1 MRIKRIFVMLVAL
14 VVIISISILSYA
26 ITIKE
31 DITNLEKTNE
41 IIISNDTKSK
51 FTREQIEEY
60 IKNNYNNKASIQT
73 KAATPEGFLDR
84 ADGDRVEGWAWR
96 RDVPNEP
103 IDVHSYVYKEGTDY
117 VWGPTAVNANIYRK
131 DLENAGIGNG
141 KHGFSIKMLCAD
153 AESGKYRV
161 IVYAI
166 GENGT
171 YNPSLTNCPKYFD
184 VVDPTGSLDVV
195 NGKEI
200 SGWAWRASSPN
211 EPIDVNIYLKNLSTG
226 QEYVKRFTAGY
237 YREDLKNAGIGNG
250 EHKFSYAIDWE
261 SFPTGYYEVRVKAIA
276 ANNEYDLTNNPK
288 YYINSKSAFVA
299 GTNTPFSHPHL
310 PQLNTETQAEN
321 TKNIYNSC
329 GYNTSKVIDP
339 DKNTLKNGLLSKVV
353 FISCHG
359 NWNHIQFK
367 NQGFGLGKE
376 NVNPVTKVNFIGLE
390 DISRNNWKSNVKLI
404 SYIACYSAANSQ
416 ENKKPED
423 SLTYKTAERGAEIAL
438 GFTNEINS
446 FEAIDWTKKYNEKLR
461 DGYTVIDAAR
471 YASSGTY
478 IHGGIKDYY
487 VVYRSDS
494 DLKITYTNTR
504 ANNSQINTIPIE
516 KNLKDIQNIDN
527 TVSEII
533 KKQYSEFDLK
543 NYEIKKHNAVIE
555 NISNNS
561 KDEIEYI
568 DYILKIGDFIT
579 DAGYT
584 VEITNGKIS
593 ALYDNNIDLKKQIEE
608 INNVERFKVDNL
620 EIKNKL
626 KDEANIQIK
635 EKYSDNQ
642 NVNIDDNELIYYY
655 DIKEDKKYL
664 IVNVRTSMENNG
676 QKSYALD
683 SVKYEI

>member
-1 MRIKRIFVMLVAL
+1 MFRKIFV
-14 VVIISISILSYA
+14 ILLMF
-26 ITIKE
+26 TILINILTFCFAFNIE
-31 DITNLEKTNE
+31 DDMIEIEKANE
-41 IIISNDTKSK
+41 IVISDSTKSK
-51 FTREQIEEY
+51 FTKEQIDNY
-60 IKNNYNNKASIQT
+60 IKSNYMNDRNIITRAV
-73 KAATPEGFLDR
+73 APEGCLDIANGER
-84 ADGDRVEGWAWR
+84 IEGWAWR
-96 RDVPNEP
+96 SDVPNAS
-103 IDVHSYVYKEGTDY
+103 IDVHAYIYKEGTDE
-117 VWGPTAVNANIYRK
+117 VWGPVAVRADRYRK
-131 DLENAGIGNG
+131 DLENAGFGNG
-141 KHGFSIKMLCAD
+141 KHGFLIDVNTID
-153 AESGKYRV
+153 ANSAKYRV
-161 IVYAI
+161 VVYAI
-166 GENGT
+166 GENAL
-171 YNPSLTNCPKYFD
+171 YNPSLNNCPMYFD

-195 NGKEI
+195 NELEI
-200 SGWAWRASSPN
+200 SGWAWRSSSPN
-211 EPIDVNIYLKNLSTG
+211 KPIDINVHLKRMSTG
-226 QEYVKRFTAGY
+226 EEYVKRFTAGF
-237 YREDLKNAGIGNG
+237 YREDLKNAGVGNG
-250 EHKFSYAIDWE
+250 YHKFSYSIDWE
-261 SFPTGYYEVRVKAIA
+261 SFPTGGYEVKVQAIA
-276 ANNEYDLTNNPK
+276 ANNEYNLTNSPK
-288 YYINSKSAFVA
+288 YYVNSNSAFVA
-299 GTNTPFSHPHL
+299 GTNTPFFHPHL

-321 TKNIYNSC
+321 AKNIYNSC

-359 NWNHIQFK
+359 NWDHIQFK
-367 NQGFGLGKE
+367 NQGFSLGKE
-376 NVNPVTKVNFIGLE
+376 NIDSVTKVNFIGLE
-390 DISRNNWKSNVKLI
+390 DISINNWKSNVKLI
-404 SYIACYSAANSQ
+404 SYIACYSAANSKV
-416 ENKKPED
+416 NKKPEE

-471 YASSGTY
+471 YASSGIY

-494 DLKITYTNTR
+494 DLKITYKNTK
-504 ANNSQINTIPIE
+504 ANNNQINTIPIE
-516 KNLKDIQNIDN
+516 KNLKNTQNLDN

-533 KKQYSEFDLK
+533 KKQYSDFDLK

-561 KDEIEYI
+561 KDKIEYI

-584 VEITNGKIS
+584 IEIKNGEIS
-593 ALYDNNIDLKKQIEE
+593 ALYDNNIDFKKQIEE

-655 DIKEDKKYL
+655 DIREDKKYL
-664 IVNVRTSMENNG
+664 IVNVRTSIENNG